1 MDKVSDWSREQL
13 KHARKAV
20 LEKSLGIQNEIFL
33 GRWGEVIG
41 KFFGLEKRDRWL
53 VVKLSIG
60 TLIFP
65 VDSFE
70 AKIIGE
76 KLREAAVGQVV
87 GILRTDSVERP
98 IVVRI
103 VESNENRSI
112 HQQKAPLDYQKNLQG
127 I

>member
-1 MDKVSDWSREQL
+1 MSDWSREQL

-70 AKIIGE
+70 SKIIGE

-112 HQQKAPLDYQKNLQG
+112 HQQKAPSDSISTG
-127 I
+127 IQ